1 MDALLT
7 HDDRVRRRLKSILK
21 LMMEMKLRWNMVQYI
36 HQPACRFIK
45 YIGMMF
51 ALSAG
56 LSFGS
61 IRCFGNRC
69 YGGRPS
75 YNTFGG
81 IPFPHRDIIYL
92 LVINTLIVLYIIVR
106 IVHCTYPYLLPSF

>member
-36 HQPACRFIK
+36 HHPRADLSNR
-45 YIGMMF
+45 YDVR
-51 ALSAG
+51 ALGGG

-61 IRCFGNRC
+61 VVLVTVAMA
-69 YGGRPS
+69 GGPS

-92 LVINTLIVLYIIVR
+92 LVINTLIVLYIIVH
-106 IVHCTYPYLLPSF
+106 IVHCTLYIPFT